1 MEALE
6 ITTGANPSSAI
17 IWLHGLGAD
26 GHDFAPIVPELGL
39 PAGMEVRFIFPHAPL
54 LPVTINNGHVMP
66 AWYDVRSQD
75 LRQIEDEAGVRAS
88 QQRVEALI
96 RREEARGIPASRI
109 VLAGFSQGGA
119 IALHTGLRHAAPLA
133 GVLALSTYLP
143 LPHTL
148 ASEASKANSGTPIL
162 MAHGTADNVIP
173 ISQGLAS
180 RDWLEKRGYAIQWR
194 EYPMAHSV
202 CQEEITDIGRWLVQ
216 VLTAEPRSREKTTV

>member
-1 MEALE
+1 MDALE
-6 ITTGANPSSAI
+6 TSTGTRPDCAV

-39 PAGMEVRFIFPHAPL
+39 PARLAVRFIFPHAPSR
-54 LPVTINNGHVMP
+54 PVTINNGYVMP
-66 AWYDVRSQD
+66 AWYDVRSLD
-75 LRQIEDEAGVRAS
+75 LRQIEDEAGIRAS
-88 QQRVEALI
+88 QQQVEALI

-119 IALHTGLRHAAPLA
+119 IALHTGLRHGARLA

-148 ASEASKANSGTPIL
+148 APEASSPNTGVPIF
-162 MAHGTADNVIP
+162 MAHGSADSVIP
-173 ISQGLAS
+173 LVQGIAS
-180 RDWLEKRGYAIQWR
+180 RDWLEEHGYAVEWR

-202 CQEEITDIGRWLVQ
+202 CAEEITDIGQWLVR
-216 VLTAEPRSREKTTV
+216 VLTAGR